1 MTARTIGVAVGI
13 PEPYA
18 GELQK
23 WRESIGDPMALAI
36 PAHVTLVPPTEVDPA
51 DMPQIERHLRE
62 VAARQWPFE
71 MQLRGT
77 GSFRPVSPVVF
88 VSLATGISGC
98 ERLEKAVRTGP
109 LDRPRRFNYHPHV
122 TIAHDVPDEA
132 LDRAFVE
139 LADYQATFDVV
150 QFGLFERGADG
161 VWRTE
166 REFPLTGSVDR
177 SR

>member
-1 MTARTIGVAVGI
+1 
-13 PEPYA
+13 
-18 GELQK
+18 
-23 WRESIGDPMALAI
+23 MALAI
-36 PAHVTLVPPTEVDPA
+36 PAHGTLVPPTEVDPG
-51 DMPQIERHLRE
+51 DVPQIEQHLRE

-122 TIAHDVPDEA
+122 TIAHDMPDEA

-166 REFPLTGSVDR
+166 REFPLTGTVTGF
-177 SR
+177 